1 MAVKMTLAQMEE
13 ASRKATVDG
22 MREIAEAFA
31 KKNNK
36 EQPDSDTTT
45 TTDSDDKN
53 VKYVRKSKENKSNTN
68 SAVEKLE
75 SQIHYLRMD
84 LINSKVELDDTRT
97 DVNKYKNISDLYVKI
112 NNELGFIRSA
122 IDRSNKNLT
131 DLTIKQFKNKVA
143 LFVEEANEHVVL
155 CEQSINKIEL
165 HEIKFALERIINAE
179 KKKINRYNNELQD
192 QIWWMEA
199 KKIMLQYTFGFF
211 IIVIV
216 LFLFGYKYIKIENY
230 I

>member
-1 MAVKMTLAQMEE
+1 MTLAQMEE
-13 ASRKATVDG
+13 ASRKATADG
-22 MREIAEAFA
+22 MREIAEALA

-36 EQPDSDTTT
+36 DHPDSNNTTD
-45 TTDSDDKN
+45 TDSDDN
-53 VKYVRKSKENKSNTN
+53 NGKYARKLKDNKSNTN

-84 LINSKVELDDTRT
+84 LINSKVEVDDARIE
-97 DVNKYKNISDLYVKI
+97 VNKYKNISDIYVKI

-122 IDRSNKNLT
+122 IDRSNKNLN

-143 LFVEEANEHVVL
+143 LFVEEAKEHIVL
-155 CEQSINKIEL
+155 CEQAINKIEL
-165 HEIKFALERIINAE
+165 HEIKFAFERIINAE

-192 QIWWMEA
+192 QIWWMET
-199 KKIMLQYTFGFF
+199 KKITLQCMFILF
-211 IIVIV
+211 IIVMV
-216 LFLFGYKYIKIENY
+216 LFPFVYKYIKIENY